1 MVFEDVPGLNKISGI
16 GDIDITRFLGKLGNI
31 FLLLVLFA
39 LAAGII
45 GFWLYRKKEKA
56 LYSQNLHFFEEVNGQ
71 TVPTE
76 SLLAAELTIP
86 GTSIMVFHVKSK
98 DLFLPRGVIRMGKKS
113 YWYSIR
119 NNREIINFSMTNIN
133 KETGE
138 AGLNYDHTDM
148 RYAYTNLREII
159 KRNYKDK
166 SQKWWR
172 EYKDVIATVIYIF
185 VVSLSFFFIVSQIG
199 KLLGQIDPLLGRA
212 EEILAQLAK
221 YDNACRGASG
231 IA

>member
-1 MVFEDVPGLNKISGI
+1 MGLLESIPGLNKIGL
-16 GDIDITRFLGKLGNI
+16 GEIDFVGFVGKLGNI
-31 FLLLVLFA
+31 FLLIVLFA
-39 LAAGII
+39 ITACII
-45 GFWLYRKKEKA
+45 GFFLYRRKEKA
-56 LYSQNLHFFEEVNGQ
+56 LYNLTLHFFEEINGQ

-76 SLLAAELTIP
+76 DLKAAELIIP
-86 GTSIMVFHVKSK
+86 GTNIMVFHVKSK
-98 DLFLPRGVIRMGKKS
+98 DLFLPRGTIRMGKKS
-113 YWYSIR
+113 YWYSVR

-172 EYKDVIATVIYIF
+172 EYKDVIATVVFIF
-185 VVSLSFFFIVSQIG
+185 VLSLSFFFIVSQVG
-199 KLLGQIDPLLGRA
+199 KLIGQIAPLLERA
-212 EEILAQLAK
+212 EQILAQLAK

-231 IA
+231 IM